1 MLTRMVKDAAAI
13 VKKIANLE
21 QQKFVLEQDIE
32 EQEFKLAQDYEN
44 LQNCLSIAQSPE
56 DVEKCQVEYT
66 STTDETKAY
75 IASLKNSLDIVNE
88 SLETYYKQLE
98 GEEYLIP
105 VDNVLMIN
113 TSLNT
118 DFISTSCRAVCL
130 QYKEFNAE
138 YNPYSDLLIPRMVSC
153 FIEVYGYQG
162 TDEQLLTDVAESVI
176 KTVKTPNSQPSL
188 SFRYSNVYVNR
199 VVEPYFGD

>member
-1 MLTRMVKDAAAI
+1 
-13 VKKIANLE
+13 
-21 QQKFVLEQDIE
+21 
-32 EQEFKLAQDYEN
+32 
-44 LQNCLSIAQSPE
+44 
-56 DVEKCQVEYT
+56 
-66 STTDETKAY
+66 
-75 IASLKNSLDIVNE
+75 
-88 SLETYYKQLE
+88 
-98 GEEYLIP
+98 
-105 VDNVLMIN
+105 MIN

-118 DFISTSCRAVCL
+118 DFISNSCKAVCL

-138 YNPYSDLLIPRMVSC
+138 YNPYSDVTIPRMVGC